1 MVSSNGHFGQS
12 WLWWP
17 SASQEVW
24 SSCMYSARS
33 TCSCGAGW
41 RPTTAW
47 SSCRTAQT
55 PPRGRRRT
63 ALAPW
68 AWTPRMLGQCP
79 HCRQGPPHGR
89 QRRLAPLSS
98 YPCDG
103 ASGGLSPSPACHYR
117 WQKRSWVVTLYLLST
132 FWLICSYF
140 AQKER
145 RKHQMTRIPWNSLK
159 CKEEMWKLAG
169 KWFLRQLTTGAR
181 DAFRQWGKPEWT
193 DLCLHSS
200 RESSGIRTWV
210 ERAFLLGPHDANS
223 LIWKWQM
230 YLGLSLKLSALSLRH
245 IRRKLGRCVFWYSY
259 FDS

>member
-1 MVSSNGHFGQS
+1 MFSFIWKVSSNGHFGQR

-17 SASQEVW
+17 SASLEVW
-24 SSCMYSARS
+24 SSCTPSARS
-33 TCSCGAGW
+33 TCSYGTGW

-47 SSCRTAQT
+47 SLCRTARTQ
-55 PPRGRRRT
+55 PRGRRRT

-68 AWTPRMLGQCP
+68 AWTPRTLGRCLR
-79 HCRQGPPHGR
+79 CRRGPLHGHPQRPGPP
-89 QRRLAPLSS
+89 SS

-103 ASGGLSPSPACHYR
+103 ASGGLSPRAESSLSLQTTEAILI
-117 WQKRSWVVTLYLLST
+117 VALYLLSA

-181 DAFRQWGKPEWT
+181 DAFRQWRKPEWT
-193 DLCLHSS
+193 DP
-200 RESSGIRTWV
+200 WV
-210 ERAFLLGPHDANS
+210 LTVPGEVPE
-223 LIWKWQM
+223 
-230 YLGLSLKLSALSLRH
+230 
-245 IRRKLGRCVFWYSY
+245 
-259 FDS
+259 